1 MIRRDIQLYRAL
13 AVIAVIIYHF
23 NEALLPFGYLGVDLF
38 FVISGFLITK
48 QLLELSNK
56 KKLKLSVFY
65 FKRFKRILPSLATS
79 TIFTLT
85 IGFYNLSIE
94 HFYELLRGIKYSYLF
109 VGNIFFSQTMDY
121 FTIDSKRN
129 LIINLWSLSVEEQFY
144 ILFPLIIIIGG
155 KLFKS
160 KYQYKFFL
168 ILFLLSLFGL
178 SEAIYTKLSLSKIFF
193 SFDNYLF
200 YSPFSRAF
208 QFLTGSLAASITSR
222 KILRFSKYNRFFLVA
237 LLPTLY
243 FELLSFNQILITL
256 LAFFLMINQFELS
269 DRKIN
274 TVFVHIGNISFSLYL
289 FHQPILAGIR
299 NHIFYANVNSESFI
313 SLKNIPFVI
322 SVLFLIYLIS
332 LINYLLIEQTYR
344 KVSLFS
350 FSSFKFILIS
360 SVIILSFTI
369 YPKNLVSFFNKTTFN
384 IEAVDQT
391 YRTKPGTNYL
401 INKNNQMCIDQDSI
415 TSACRFGTGKKHIY
429 ILGDS
434 SISSLVSG
442 FLDTETLKDFTIYE
456 YTKSGCYPVI
466 NICSFKPNTTF
477 YTDALSISDSIILM
491 GGVFKD
497 EFGNVEEQNLK
508 ETTNLL
514 ISNNNKVILL
524 GYMPSPKFDELM
536 YYKKTSSLIVSK
548 NSLHFQN
555 EYQSYLKFDNFIND
569 SELLNDP
576 NFHYVEIFNAFCRTN
591 TCDYTENGN
600 YFFIDGVHLSHYGA
614 KAIVDRTNLK
624 NLLLNN

>member
-38 FVISGFLITK
+38 FVISGYLITK

-65 FKRFKRILPSLATS
+65 FKRFKRIFPSLATS
-79 TIFTLT
+79 TIFTLI

-144 ILFPLIIIIGG
+144 ILFPLMIIIGG

-160 KYQYKFFL
+160 KYQYQFFL

-322 SVLFLIYLIS
+322 SVLF
-332 LINYLLIEQTYR
+332 N
-344 KVSLFS
+344 
-350 FSSFKFILIS
+350 
-360 SVIILSFTI
+360 
-369 YPKNLVSFFNKTTFN
+369 
-384 IEAVDQT
+384 
-391 YRTKPGTNYL
+391 
-401 INKNNQMCIDQDSI
+401 
-415 TSACRFGTGKKHIY
+415 
-429 ILGDS
+429 
-434 SISSLVSG
+434 
-442 FLDTETLKDFTIYE
+442 FL
-456 YTKSGCYPVI
+456 
-466 NICSFKPNTTF
+466 N
-477 YTDALSISDSIILM
+477 
-491 GGVFKD
+491 
-497 EFGNVEEQNLK
+497 
-508 ETTNLL
+508 
-514 ISNNNKVILL
+514 
-524 GYMPSPKFDELM
+524 
-536 YYKKTSSLIVSK
+536 
-548 NSLHFQN
+548 
-555 EYQSYLKFDNFIND
+555 
-569 SELLNDP
+569 
-576 NFHYVEIFNAFCRTN
+576 
-591 TCDYTENGN
+591 
-600 YFFIDGVHLSHYGA
+600 
-614 KAIVDRTNLK
+614 
-624 NLLLNN
+624 